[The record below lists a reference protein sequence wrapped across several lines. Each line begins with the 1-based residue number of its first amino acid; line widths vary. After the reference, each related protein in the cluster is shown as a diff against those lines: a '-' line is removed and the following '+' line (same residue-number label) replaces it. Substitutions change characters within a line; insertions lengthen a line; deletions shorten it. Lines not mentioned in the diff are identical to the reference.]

1 MNYCTG
7 EMDIAAICFN
17 CESDGCK
24 WEWGNCYENDGTPD
38 NSIWTSIE
46 TDGIL
51 ETSPSV
57 NQNFDESTYNEQE
70 EVEDQEDL
78 EALSVSGNDPVTC
91 VSCKYD
97 SKKMETTCFNGI

>member
-1 MNYCTG
+1 MESALDESSKSPEGRNVKQRVKGVCVFRKIVRAMNYCTG

-57 NQNFDESTYNEQE
+57 NQNFDESTYNE
-70 EVEDQEDL
+70 
-78 EALSVSGNDPVTC
+78 
-91 VSCKYD
+91 
-97 SKKMETTCFNGI
+97 